1 MPLSPITAACLIIG
15 ALALIGV
22 SVMVYHCMGWQFEL
36 ERDDETGR
44 RMAKLSGKYDYRGDT
59 FRK

>member
-1 MPLSPITAACLIIG
+1 MILAIILIFGSLAA
-15 ALALIGV
+15 IGV
-22 SVMVYHCMGWQFEL
+22 SVLLYTAMGWKFEL

-44 RMAKLSGKYDYRGDT
+44 RMAELSGKYDYRGDT